1 MAYSFTYGVDP
12 YYLPTGSLV
21 NITKTITSGSDT
33 GAIYKIN
40 RSLPSGITLNSTNGS
55 MTGNT
60 LFSSISIPLTYIV
73 DASFSTTNSYSS
85 IILGVS
91 FLPVFNYAGGPFI
104 REINKPI
111 YPELI
116 PTYLISNLVGIVY
129 SDVSSDISLNNIG
142 LNLNVEDGHIT
153 GTPTAIFNPTLF
165 TIRANNT
172 GVIYNASFNLSVQ
185 QLPAITYGQEIYRL
199 IQGEN
204 VNILSNFVESQTNV
218 TYTIE
223 GCKLPYGIVF
233 NTTTGAITGTPT
245 ILTTLRE
252 YKITVTNSIGSSS
265 TNLILNIIK
274 DLTTTPVR
282 GDNFPSNTFLTN
294 PAIEMRRKAEI
305 LKYKQN
311 SSGLTKNQYTALLA
325 KGNAP
330 LAKRAWGNQSDNSTN
345 PNISG
350 LSQDGNTLICNSDSI
365 ISVPTSSS
373 NVPGPIMNLYYNPNT
388 PLVGYIQPNKQRTNI
403 GMKWPF
409 SK

>member
-12 YYLPTGSLV
+12 YYLPTGSSV

-116 PTYLISNLVGIVY
+116 PTYLISNLIGIIY
-129 SDVSSDISLNNIG
+129 SDVSSDISLNDIG

-153 GTPTAIFNPTLF
+153 GTPTTIFNPTLF

-185 QLPAITYGQEIYRL
+185 QLPAITYGEEIYKL

-204 VNILSNFVESQTNV
+204 VNILPNFVESQTNV

-223 GCKLPYGIVF
+223 GCKL
-233 NTTTGAITGTPT
+233 
-245 ILTTLRE
+245 L
-252 YKITVTNSIGSSS
+252 
-265 TNLILNIIK
+265 IK

-282 GDNFPSNTFLTN
+282 GDNFASNTFLTN

-311 SSGLTKNQYTALLA
+311 SSGLTKNQYISLLA
-325 KGNAP
+325 KGNGP

-365 ISVPTSSS
+365 ISAPTSSS